1 MIKPDIKA
9 RITLTGR
16 NFVASGYR
24 PAHLIN
30 GYLTT
35 GLHNYLGCELL
46 EKGQTVDGTITFITP
61 EEYPN
66 SITVGMRIVFQE
78 GAMITGF
85 AEVIEIYNE
94 KLKQQN
100 L

>member
-16 NFVASGYR
+16 DFVASGYR
-24 PAHLIN
+24 PAHSIN

-35 GLHNYLGCELL
+35 GLHTYHGCELL
-46 EKGQTVDGTITFITP
+46 ERGQTVDGTITFITP
-61 EEYPN
+61 EAYPN

-78 GAMITGF
+78 GSRITGF
-85 AEVIEIYNE
+85 AEVIDIYNE
-94 KLKQQN
+94 SLKQKN

>member
-1 MIKPDIKA
+1 MTKPDIKA

-16 NFVASGYR
+16 DFVASGYR

-30 GYLTT
+30 DYLTT

-78 GAMITGF
+78 GAKTTGF
-85 AEVIEIYNE
+85 AEVTEIYNE
-94 KLKQQN
+94 SLKKRS
-100 L
+100 